1 MRRLYLFAVGCLL
14 LLTGYG
20 QFKSPVLFYRPT
32 HLKDSLV
39 KKMQLPKIIQP
50 VSLGRMQ
57 KTTDNCTAVCT
68 PLPVKWLDIK
78 GERLNDSTALIKWET
93 ANEINNKGFDV
104 ERSFGNASNFGKA
117 GYVQSSVGTTASA
130 RYQFRDRN
138 DFTGI
143 SYYRLKQIDADGK
156 YSYSKIVAVKG
167 YRKEEF
173 ASVYPNPAQA
183 ELQLLLNLS
192 KGGTTVLFLYDVNG
206 HLLQQKQTVFTTGAV
221 LFAWNV
227 RTLASGTYLIRI
239 FTPSENFLSAKFLK
253 N

>member
-1 MRRLYLFAVGCLL
+1 MRRLFLFAAGCLL

-50 VSLGRMQ
+50 VGLGKMQ
-57 KTTDNCTAVCT
+57 KITDNCTAVCT

-93 ANEINNKGFDV
+93 ADDMNNKGFDV
-104 ERSFGNASNFGKA
+104 ERSLGNARDFSKSGFVSA
-117 GYVQSSVGTTASA
+117 FISATTA

-138 DFTGI
+138 DFAGV

-167 YRKEEF
+167 YRKEDF
-173 ASVYPNPAQA
+173 ASVYPNPAQT
-183 ELQLLLNLS
+183 EIQLLLNLS

-221 LFAWNV
+221 LFTWNV